1 MLLKRR
7 INVVGHFSYRA
18 SRLSIVTVVTS
29 ICPAQLF
36 NLTAQ
41 ERFPDAGRT
50 QLDVRRFRHIRLY
63 QSCNYHF
70 DLMGNWM

>member
-18 SRLSIVTVVTS
+18 SRRSIVTVVTS

-50 QLDVRRFRHIRLY
+50 QLTCGDFGIFVCISHATTT
-63 QSCNYHF
+63 ST
-70 DLMGNWM
+70 